1 MSLPSR
7 LKALSE
13 RVATLERDVEQG
25 GEVSPFTLAA
35 LMHLEAALDE
45 LDKTLP
51 PARRGRPKQRDLVLH
66 LLRFYVDGIK
76 ALPDSGV
83 TTQKEALQR
92 LLRKHKG
99 RLSLHT
105 LENKLAQ
112 ARKEPR

>member
-1 MSLPSR
+1 MSLASR
-7 LKALSE
+7 LKALSK
-13 RVATLERDVEQG
+13 RVAALERDVEQG

-35 LMHLEAALDE
+35 LMQLEAALDE

-51 PARRGRPKQRDLVLH
+51 PVRRGRPKQPDIVLH

-76 ALPDSGV
+76 ALPNSGV

-105 LENKLAQ
+105 LENKLGKE
-112 ARKEPR
+112 RKAPK